1 MFQQNSFN
9 RINAAGMEK
18 TLVLQGL
25 SPSQL
30 IYSCHSDRCAQSNA
44 PDRPKSLA
52 PFRTTKKM
60 WFHGFLVVVMLLAPV
75 ACCRKSV
82 LEKDYGHSWAYNEA
96 VQIANPGASL
106 DQTPATGLSPG
117 ASVNVMGAYNASF
130 SGAKSGGGA
139 STTINLGG
147 LTTAG
152 GSGGK

>member
-82 LEKDYGHSWAYNEA
+82 LEKDYGHSWAYKLKPCKSPI
-96 VQIANPGASL
+96 QGPPL
-106 DQTPATGLSPG
+106 TKRPLPAL
-117 ASVNVMGAYNASF
+117 VLVHR
-130 SGAKSGGGA
+130 
-139 STTINLGG
+139 
-147 LTTAG
+147 
-152 GSGGK
+152 